1 MIEALVSVGVAVVG
15 LIFALYKTLHNKI
28 DCAKRFFDDRKVDKH
43 LFDEAMKDLIRT
55 ISSMQAQISKISD
68 KTDRQGE
75 MLAEIKAILD
85 LMVDGKRGKN

>member
-1 MIEALVSVGVAVVG
+1 MVSAGIAIVG
-15 LIFALYKTLHNKI
+15 LVFALYRTLHNKI
-28 DCAKRFFDDRKVDKH
+28 DCTKRFFDDRKVDKH
-43 LFDEAMKDLIRT
+43 LFDEVMKDLIRT
-55 ISSMQAQISKISD
+55 ISSMQAQIGKISD